1 MNRNLLL
8 TSETMENQET
18 MMKKRDFVAERV
30 KCRIDGL
37 LEEADNY
44 TRIMNED
51 YESFFMDHAEDMYK
65 VQLEL
70 SEYRKLKAVVSS
82 GSLEDIRSY
91 LINKVNNITNT
102 LLGEKLRLNTTG
114 ATTQLAHILE
124 LELIRDLRDK
134 FIMFLD
140 FIGKDENVAG

>member
-1 MNRNLLL
+1 
-8 TSETMENQET
+8 MENQET

-30 KCRIDGL
+30 KSRIDGL

-91 LINKVNNITNT
+91 FVNKVNNITNT

-124 LELIRDLRDK
+124 LEFIRDLRSK

>member
-1 MNRNLLL
+1 
-8 TSETMENQET
+8 MENQAT

-30 KCRIDGL
+30 KSRIDGL

-91 LINKVNNITNT
+91 LVNKVNNITNT

-124 LELIRDLRDK
+124 LEFIRDLRSK

>member
-1 MNRNLLL
+1 
-8 TSETMENQET
+8 MENQET

-30 KCRIDGL
+30 KSRIDGL

-70 SEYRKLKAVVSS
+70 SEYRKLKAVVNS

-91 LINKVNNITNT
+91 LVNKVNNITNT

-124 LELIRDLRDK
+124 LEFIRDLRSK

>member
-1 MNRNLLL
+1 
-8 TSETMENQET
+8 
-18 MMKKRDFVAERV
+18 
-30 KCRIDGL
+30 
-37 LEEADNY
+37 
-44 TRIMNED
+44 
-51 YESFFMDHAEDMYK
+51 MYK

-91 LINKVNNITNT
+91 LVNKVNNITNT

-124 LELIRDLRDK
+124 LEFIRDLRSK

>member
-1 MNRNLLL
+1 
-8 TSETMENQET
+8 MENQET

-30 KCRIDGL
+30 KSRIDGL

-91 LINKVNNITNT
+91 LVNKVNNITNT

-124 LELIRDLRDK
+124 LEFIRDLRSK

-140 FIGKDENVAG
+140 FIGKDGNVAG

>member
-30 KCRIDGL
+30 KSRIDGL

-91 LINKVNNITNT
+91 LVNKVNNITNT

-124 LELIRDLRDK
+124 LEFIRDLRSK

>member
-1 MNRNLLL
+1 
-8 TSETMENQET
+8 MENQET

-30 KCRIDGL
+30 KSRIDGL

-82 GSLEDIRSY
+82 GSLEDIRS
-91 LINKVNNITNT
+91 LVNKVNNITNT

-124 LELIRDLRDK
+124 LEFIRDLRSK

>member
-1 MNRNLLL
+1 
-8 TSETMENQET
+8 MENQET

-30 KCRIDGL
+30 KSRIDGL

-91 LINKVNNITNT
+91 LVNKVNNITNT
-102 LLGEKLRLNTTG
+102 LLGVKLRLNTTG

-124 LELIRDLRDK
+124 LEFIRDLRSK

>member
-1 MNRNLLL
+1 
-8 TSETMENQET
+8 MENQET
-18 MMKKRDFVAERV
+18 MRKKQEFVAERV
-30 KCRIDGL
+30 KSRIDGL

-70 SEYRKLKAVVSS
+70 SEYRKLKAVVNS
-82 GSLEDIRSY
+82 GSLEDIRAY
-91 LINKVNNITNT
+91 LVNKVKDITDT
-102 LLGEKLRLNTTG
+102 LLGGHLRLNSSSTTVC
-114 ATTQLAHILE
+114 LAHTLE
-124 LELIRDLRDK
+124 LEVLRDLRGK

>member
-1 MNRNLLL
+1 
-8 TSETMENQET
+8 MENQET

-70 SEYRKLKAVVSS
+70 SEYRKLKAVVIS

-91 LINKVNNITNT
+91 LVNKVNNITNT

-124 LELIRDLRDK
+124 LEFIRDLRSK

>member
-1 MNRNLLL
+1 
-8 TSETMENQET
+8 MENQET

-30 KCRIDGL
+30 KSRIDGL

-91 LINKVNNITNT
+91 LVNKVNNITNT

-124 LELIRDLRDK
+124 LEFIRDLRSK

>member
-8 TSETMENQET
+8 TSEMMENQET

-30 KCRIDGL
+30 KSRIDGL

-91 LINKVNNITNT
+91 LVNKVNNITNT

-124 LELIRDLRDK
+124 LEFIRDLRSK

>member
-1 MNRNLLL
+1 
-8 TSETMENQET
+8 MENQET

-91 LINKVNNITNT
+91 LVNKVNNITNT

-124 LELIRDLRDK
+124 LEFIRDLLSK

>member
-51 YESFFMDHAEDMYK
+51 YESFFMDHAE
-65 VQLEL
+65 
-70 SEYRKLKAVVSS
+70 EYVISTA
-82 GSLEDIRSY
+82 
-91 LINKVNNITNT
+91 
-102 LLGEKLRLNTTG
+102 
-114 ATTQLAHILE
+114 
-124 LELIRDLRDK
+124 
-134 FIMFLD
+134 
-140 FIGKDENVAG
+140 

>member
-1 MNRNLLL
+1 
-8 TSETMENQET
+8 MENQET

-30 KCRIDGL
+30 KSRIDGL

-91 LINKVNNITNT
+91 LVNKVNNITNT
-102 LLGEKLRLNTTG
+102 LLGEKLRLNT
-114 ATTQLAHILE
+114 HILE
-124 LELIRDLRDK
+124 LEFIRDLRSK

>member
-91 LINKVNNITNT
+91 LVNKVNNITNT

-114 ATTQLAHILE
+114 ATTQLALILE
-124 LELIRDLRDK
+124 LELIRDLRGK

>member
-1 MNRNLLL
+1 
-8 TSETMENQET
+8 

-30 KCRIDGL
+30 KSRIDGL

-91 LINKVNNITNT
+91 LVNKVNNITNT

-124 LELIRDLRDK
+124 LEFIRDLRSK

>member
-8 TSETMENQET
+8 TSEMMENQET

-30 KCRIDGL
+30 KSRIDGL

-91 LINKVNNITNT
+91 FVNKVNNITNT

-124 LELIRDLRDK
+124 LEFIRDLRSK

>member
-91 LINKVNNITNT
+91 LVNKVNNITNT

-124 LELIRDLRDK
+124 LEFIRDLRGK

>member
-91 LINKVNNITNT
+91 LVNKVNNITNT

-124 LELIRDLRDK
+124 LEFIRDLRSK

>member
-1 MNRNLLL
+1 
-8 TSETMENQET
+8 MENQET

-30 KCRIDGL
+30 KSRIDGL

-70 SEYRKLKAVVSS
+70 SEYSKLKAVVSS

-91 LINKVNNITNT
+91 LVNKVNNITNT

-124 LELIRDLRDK
+124 LEFIRDLRSK

>member
-1 MNRNLLL
+1 
-8 TSETMENQET
+8 MENQET

-30 KCRIDGL
+30 KSRIDGL

-91 LINKVNNITNT
+91 LENKVNNITNT

-124 LELIRDLRDK
+124 LEFIRDLRSK

>member
-51 YESFFMDHAEDMYK
+51 YE
-65 VQLEL
+65 
-70 SEYRKLKAVVSS
+70 
-82 GSLEDIRSY
+82 
-91 LINKVNNITNT
+91 
-102 LLGEKLRLNTTG
+102 
-114 ATTQLAHILE
+114 
-124 LELIRDLRDK
+124 
-134 FIMFLD
+134 
-140 FIGKDENVAG
+140 

>member
-1 MNRNLLL
+1 
-8 TSETMENQET
+8 MENQET
-18 MMKKRDFVAERV
+18 MMKKQDFIAERV

-51 YESFFMDHAEDMYK
+51 YESFFKDHAEDMYK

-91 LINKVNNITNT
+91 LVNKVNNITNT

-124 LELIRDLRDK
+124 LEFIRDLRSK

>member
-1 MNRNLLL
+1 
-8 TSETMENQET
+8 MENQET

-30 KCRIDGL
+30 KSRIDGL

-91 LINKVNNITNT
+91 LVNKVNNITNT

-124 LELIRDLRDK
+124 LEFIRDLRSK
-134 FIMFLD
+134 FIMSLD

>member
-91 LINKVNNITNT
+91 LVNKVNNITNT

-124 LELIRDLRDK
+124 LELIRDLRSK

>member
-1 MNRNLLL
+1 MNRNRLL

-30 KCRIDGL
+30 KSRIDGL

-70 SEYRKLKAVVSS
+70 SEYRKLKAVVNS

-91 LINKVNNITNT
+91 LVNKVNNITNT
-102 LLGEKLRLNTTG
+102 LLGEKLRLNTTS

-124 LELIRDLRDK
+124 LELIRDLRGK

>member
-30 KCRIDGL
+30 KSRIDGL

-91 LINKVNNITNT
+91 LVNKVNNITNT

-124 LELIRDLRDK
+124 LELIRDLRSK

>member
-1 MNRNLLL
+1 
-8 TSETMENQET
+8 MENQET
-18 MMKKRDFVAERV
+18 MRKKQEFVAERV
-30 KCRIDGL
+30 KSRIDGL

-51 YESFFMDHAEDMYK
+51 YESFFKDHAEDMYK

-70 SEYRKLKAVVSS
+70 SEYRKLKAVVNS
-82 GSLEDIRSY
+82 GSLEDIRAY
-91 LINKVNNITNT
+91 LVNKVKDITDT
-102 LLGEKLRLNTTG
+102 LLGGHLRLNSSSTTVC
-114 ATTQLAHILE
+114 LAHTLE
-124 LELIRDLRDK
+124 LEVLRDLRGK

>member
-1 MNRNLLL
+1 
-8 TSETMENQET
+8 MENQET

-37 LEEADNY
+37 LE
-44 TRIMNED
+44 
-51 YESFFMDHAEDMYK
+51 
-65 VQLEL
+65 
-70 SEYRKLKAVVSS
+70 VSS

-91 LINKVNNITNT
+91 LVNKVNNITNT

-124 LELIRDLRDK
+124 LELIRDLRGK

>member
-1 MNRNLLL
+1 M
-8 TSETMENQET
+8 MENQET

-30 KCRIDGL
+30 KSRIDGL

-91 LINKVNNITNT
+91 LVNKVNNITNT

-124 LELIRDLRDK
+124 LEFIRDLRSK

>member
-82 GSLEDIRSY
+82 GSLERYPVIF
-91 LINKVNNITNT
+91 
-102 LLGEKLRLNTTG
+102 
-114 ATTQLAHILE
+114 
-124 LELIRDLRDK
+124 DK
-134 FIMFLD
+134 
-140 FIGKDENVAG
+140 

>member
-1 MNRNLLL
+1 
-8 TSETMENQET
+8 MENQET

-30 KCRIDGL
+30 KSRIDGL

-82 GSLEDIRSY
+82 GCLEDIRSY
-91 LINKVNNITNT
+91 LVNKVNNITNT

-124 LELIRDLRDK
+124 LEFIRDLRSK

>member
-1 MNRNLLL
+1 
-8 TSETMENQET
+8 MENQET

-91 LINKVNNITNT
+91 LVNKVNNITNT

-124 LELIRDLRDK
+124 LELIRDLRSK